1 MYQTRFKA
9 IVYRSTVE
17 DLNVPKVY
25 ESGVNPLDVD
35 KHNPTKVFVDS
46 DFAGADGRSTAGYVV
61 FMNGGPVIWSSKLM
75 KVAATSS
82 AEAEVSCSGE
92 R

>member
-25 ESGVNPLDVD
+25 ESGVHPLDVD
-35 KHNPTKVFVDS
+35 KLNPTKVFVDS
-46 DFAGADGRSTAGYVV
+46 DFAGADGRSTVHKHHIPSS
-61 FMNGGPVIWSSKLM
+61 GPAVSTR
-75 KVAATSS
+75 KV
-82 AEAEVSCSGE
+82 
-92 R
+92 